1 MGENRSARMVIVDE
15 GVSESNLMRF
25 KQFAGEKGL
34 EIVDYQFIRQLYPG
48 MPDGQ
53 ILYHLLNSTT
63 IFITTD
69 RPLHNTIISKGLES
83 YYLGEETI
91 TGKPLRG
98 IQIKTD
104 VGVNKKSQS
113 LKESYLPAK
122 TEIRSLLLPDSP
134 QLLKKLRT
142 KRRRIRNHFDG
153 LDHLEQVAVTVSW
166 QQLGSRVLIGVRIH
180 ISSNTGL
187 KGLEASES
195 YTAET
200 LPSEYCSI
208 GSLSYALMLV
218 IQLMLNSVKT
228 VVYYDS
234 VRIDKLVL
242 PATALDDLLYRDF
255 FERLSESFEHL
266 EFVPV
271 SKGRH
276 MEALR
281 KKLVQLVN
289 SRNTNEILQDNL
301 KEILCKFAECGG
313 SVEERG

>member
-1 MGENRSARMVIVDE
+1 MSENKSAKMVIVDE
-15 GVSESNLMRF
+15 GVSDGNLMRF
-25 KQFAGEKGL
+25 KRFAEEKGL
-34 EIVDYQFIRQLYPG
+34 EIFYYQFIRQLYPG

-53 ILYHLLNSTT
+53 ILYHLLNATT
-63 IFITTD
+63 IFITSD
-69 RPLHNTIISKGLES
+69 RPLHNTVLTKGLES
-83 YYLGEETI
+83 YYLDEETI

-98 IQIKTD
+98 IQLKAD
-104 VGVNKKSQS
+104 VGTNKKSQS
-113 LKESYLPAK
+113 LQESYLPPK
-122 TEIRSLLLPDSP
+122 TEIRSLLLSDSP
-134 QLLKKLRT
+134 QRLKKLRT

-166 QQLGSRVLIGVRIH
+166 QRLGPRILIGVRIQV
-180 ISSNTGL
+180 SSNIGL
-187 KGLEASES
+187 KALEASES

-200 LPSEYCSI
+200 IPSGYCSI

-218 IQLMLNSVKT
+218 IQLLLNSVKT

-234 VRIDKLVL
+234 ARIDKSAL
-242 PATALDDLLYRDF
+242 PVTGLDGLLYQNF

-271 SKGRH
+271 AKGRH

-289 SRNTNEILQDNL
+289 SRNTNEIQQDNL
-301 KEILCKFAECGG
+301 QEILRKFA
-313 SVEERG
+313 V